1 VAEHVKPYQE
11 EGSKKAQVE
20 KMFDNIARRYDFLN
34 RFLSLGID
42 VYWRKRAIRQLR
54 KDRPGQVL
62 DVATGTADVALEIYR
77 QLKPAKITGVDISD
91 NMLAIGREKILRKGL
106 EEVITLENGDS
117 ENLRFADH
125 SFDAATVAFGV
136 RNFESLRKGLKE
148 MNRVIRPGG
157 KIVILEFSR
166 PTVFP
171 FKQLFQFYFRYILP
185 VIGRITSRDPKAYKY
200 LFESVQA
207 FPQGQAFLDLL
218 SETDFKN
225 GKCIP
230 LTLGVCSIYIAEK

>member
-1 VAEHVKPYQE
+1 MAEHVKPYQE

-77 QLKPAKITGVDISD
+77 QLKPAKITGVDISE